1 MAFPL
6 QNCELNYT
14 LTTPRGL
21 IVKNKHL
28 AATSSCQ
35 VSSENGNS
43 KTPIIATRQKYK
55 VRKRPI
61 ASTFRQTKNH
71 LSTKF
76 LLSTDG
82 I

>member
-1 MAFPL
+1 MH
-6 QNCELNYT
+6 
-14 LTTPRGL
+14 TPRGL

-55 VRKRPI
+55 ARKRLKYG
-61 ASTFRQTKNH
+61 TFGQNKHH
-71 LSTKF
+71 LSDKHS
-76 LLSTDG
+76 LSIDG
-82 I
+82 V